1 MKFTLKDYQE
11 EAVGKVLQTLRKAS
25 KRWQEEGEKNA
36 FALSAATGAGKTV
49 MAAAIFEALFHGDDS
64 YDFVADPTATVI
76 WFSDDPALNEQ
87 TRFRF
92 IEASDRIN
100 FSDLEVVANTFCR
113 DKFEA
118 GKIYFLNTQ
127 KLGKKSLLVRGHEPS
142 IEDDSQG
149 ELIPRI
155 KPDLRSQTIW
165 DTIQNTIDDPN
176 LTLYLVLDEAHRGMG
191 KPSASA
197 VTEKS
202 TIVKRLINGQSSTSA
217 IPIVVGVSATVERF
231 DAAMKVAESRTRLDN
246 VVVDSVKVQASGL
259 LKDTIILEIPEKVGK
274 FDTVLIRRAIHK
286 LKDISEAWE
295 EYGKLQKEDK
305 VVKPL
310 MVVQVPNTPDHD
322 LIGRALDTIFKEW
335 EELKK
340 ESIVHVF
347 GEHTEMEFGG
357 HTVSYISPE
366 RIQESKWVRVVLAK
380 DAISTGWD
388 CPRAEVML
396 SFRVA
401 TDRTHITQL
410 LGRMI
415 RSPLARRISGND
427 RLNSVDCILPFFDA
441 ETVEKVAE
449 DLMKGGDDDSSG
461 PLEGRRVLIHSKEVF
476 PTTEVSNEVW
486 ERLTSLPSQSLPQRG
501 TKPIKRLTALAQ
513 ILSSDA
519 LLENAGRE
527 AHEFLHKVLDSAKV
541 RYSKELISARQSVL
555 TVEGKSLTVDIGEGN
570 KSFND
575 FVEDADFQVIE
586 DCYKRSARIVSPD
599 LARTYAEYLA
609 KNNTSNESDEEKLI
623 EAHIEIASMGLV
635 TKLQEYLEYEA
646 DKLAREWFDEYRVA
660 IKMLPEERQ
669 NTYREIKAWSRIPQD
684 IELSKPSSWIV
695 ATTLLKKDGSREAL
709 PKYTKHLMVDK
720 NDRLFPADLNT
731 WEVAVLETES
741 SRKDFICWYRNP
753 SHPSHDSLGIPYENN
768 GRYSMVRPDFIF
780 FAKDK
785 NGKTVVDVVDPHGIH
800 FEDTLPKLDGL
811 AIYAQRHKHLFRRF
825 ESVAKIGD
833 KFRVLDLMDESVY
846 EAILKSKDPV
856 KLFLSEVAFDYK

>member
-11 EAVGKVLQTLRKAS
+11 EAVGKVLENLKKAS
-25 KRWQEEGEKNA
+25 KRWHEEREKNA
-36 FALSAATGAGKTV
+36 FSLSAATGAGKTV
-49 MAAAIFEALFHGDDS
+49 MAAAFFEALFHGDDS
-64 YDFVADPTATVI
+64 YNFEADSKATVI
-76 WFSDDPALNEQ
+76 WFSDDPSLNEQ
-87 TRFRF
+87 TRFRLL
-92 IEASDRIN
+92 EASDRLN
-100 FSDLEVVANTFCR
+100 FSDLVVVENTFNR

-127 KLGKKSLLVRGHEPS
+127 KLGKKSLLVRGHNSSVE
-142 IEDDSQG
+142 EDLQG
-149 ELIPRI
+149 ELFPRI

-191 KPSASA
+191 KPTDNVAK
-197 VTEKS
+197 EKS
-202 TIVKRLINGQSSTSA
+202 TIVKRLINGQGSLSA
-217 IPIVVGVSATVERF
+217 IPIVVGISATVERF
-231 DAAMKVAESRTRLDN
+231 NIAMEMAESRTRLDN

-259 LKDTIILEIPEKVGK
+259 LKDTIILDIPEKVGK
-274 FDTVLIRRAIHK
+274 FDTVLIRRAVHK
-286 LKDISEAWE
+286 LKDVSEAWE

-305 VVKPL
+305 IVKPL

-322 LIGRALDTIFKEW
+322 EIGQALDTILKEW
-335 EELKK
+335 EVLKN

-347 GEHTEMEFGG
+347 GEHTNIVFGN
-357 HTVSYISPE
+357 HSISYMSPE
-366 RIQESKWVRVVLAK
+366 RIQESQWVRVVLAK

-396 SFRVA
+396 SFRAA

-427 RLNSVDCILPFFDA
+427 RLNSVECILPFFDSEA
-441 ETVEKVAE
+441 VEDVAE
-449 DLMKGGDDDSSG
+449 ILMKGGDEESSG

-476 PTTEVSNEVW
+476 PNSKISNDVW
-486 ERLTSLPSQSLPQRG
+486 EKLTSLPSQSLPHRN

-513 ILSSDA
+513 VLSSDG

-527 AHEFLHKVLDSAKV
+527 AHELLHKVLDSAKL
-541 RYSKELISARQSVL
+541 RYSTELTSARQSVL
-555 TVEGKSLTVDIGEGN
+555 TVEGKSLSVNIGEGE
-570 KSFND
+570 KTFND
-575 FVEDADFQVIE
+575 FVEYADFLVIE
-586 DCYKRSARIVSPD
+586 NCFKRSARIISPD

-609 KNNTSNESDEEKLI
+609 SKSTSNDSDEEKLI

-635 TKLQEYLEYEA
+635 NELQEYLEYEA
-646 DKLAREWFDEYRVA
+646 DKQARKWFDDYRVA
-660 IKMLPEERQ
+660 IKMLPEEKQ
-669 NTYREIKAWSRIPQD
+669 NTYKEIKAWSRIPQD

-695 ATTLLKKDGSREAL
+695 ATTLLNKDGSREPL
-709 PKYTKHLMVDK
+709 PKYKNHLMIDK
-720 NDRLFPADLNT
+720 EGDFPADLNT
-731 WEVAVLETES
+731 WEVAVLEKES

-768 GRYSMVRPDFIF
+768 GNYSMVRPDFIF

-785 NGKTVVDVVDPHGIH
+785 NGEIVVDVVDPHGIH

-811 AIYAQRHKHLFRRF
+811 AIYAQKHKHLFRRF

-833 KFRVLDLMDESVY
+833 KFRVLDLMDETVSK
-846 EAILKSKDPV
+846 AILKSEDPE
-856 KLFLSEVAFDYK
+856 KLFLSEIAFDYK